1 MAECTISDVLIIG
14 GGIAGGTT
22 ALQLANAGVMVTL
35 VTRATTPEESNTYYA
50 QGGIIYR
57 GENDSPEC
65 LAEDLF
71 EAGAKYN
78 NPQAVQRIAKD
89 GPELVK
95 RILIDELQVPFDR
108 DENGDLSLIREGAHS
123 SKRILHV
130 ADTTGRAIEI
140 ALLNALKSH
149 RKVKILTCH
158 TAIDLLTPSHH
169 SINPLQIYEPQ
180 SCVGAYIFNQQTGE
194 VIRCLAKNTVLATGG
209 LGEIFLITSNPEG
222 SRGDGLAMAYRAGAR
237 VINCEFIQFHPT
249 TFFHRHAPNFLI
261 SEAVRGAGARLV
273 DAQGEPFMDRFSP
286 DWKDLAP
293 RDIVARSIHVVMLE
307 KGLTNVYLE
316 LASCIPAIKIKKQ
329 FPTIYRQL
337 KEYGVDMT
345 TDLVPVVPAAH
356 YFCGGVWVDEWG
368 ATTIANLYAVGEV
381 ACTGVHGA
389 NRLGSASL
397 LEGLVWG
404 HRAAQ
409 HILEKLPGQHIVDEQ
424 SIPDWQSAGDD
435 LPDPALIQQDM
446 SSIQHIMWN
455 YVGLIR
461 NSRRLERAWNELR
474 NLEFQIEQFYRT
486 TRITDGLIGL
496 RNAVRSALIVTNA
509 AWTNKNSIGCHFIEE

>member
-1 MAECTISDVLIIG
+1 MAECSTCDVLLIG
-14 GGIAGGTT
+14 SGIAGGTT
-22 ALQLANAGVMVTL
+22 ALQLANAGISVTL
-35 VTRATTPEESNTYYA
+35 VTRAATAEESNTFYA
-50 QGGIIYR
+50 QGGIIYQ
-57 GENDSPEC
+57 GENDSPES
-65 LAEDLF
+65 LAGDLF

-78 NPQAVQRIAKD
+78 NPQAVQLLAD
-89 GPELVK
+89 EGPELVK

-108 DENGDLSLIREGAHS
+108 TDNGDLSLIGEGAHS
-123 SKRILHV
+123 SKRIIHA
-130 ADTTGRAIEI
+130 ADTTGKAIQI

-149 RKVKILTCH
+149 PNVNILTCH

-180 SCVGAYIFNQQTGE
+180 SCVGAYILNQQTGK

-209 LGEIFLITSNPEG
+209 LGEIFLMTTNPKG

-249 TFFHRHAPNFLI
+249 TFFHRHVPNFLI

-273 DAQGEPFMDRFSP
+273 DNQGEPFMARFSP

-293 RDIVARSIHVVMLE
+293 RDIVARSIHTVMLE
-307 KGLTNVYLE
+307 KGLTNVYLD
-316 LASCIPAIKIKKQ
+316 LASYIPAEKIKEQ
-329 FPTIYRQL
+329 FPTIHRQL
-337 KEYGVDMT
+337 KEYDVDMT

-368 ATTIANLYAVGEV
+368 ATTVANLYAVGEV
-381 ACTGVHGA
+381 ACTGIHGA

-409 HILEKLPGQHIVDEQ
+409 HILERLSEQPLVDEQ
-424 SIPDWQSAGDD
+424 SIPDWHFAGDD
-435 LPDPALIQQDM
+435 LPDLALIQQDM

-461 NSRRLERAWNELR
+461 NAHRLERAWNELR
-474 NLEFQIEQFYRT
+474 NLEFQIERFYRT
-486 TRITDGLIGL
+486 TMITDGLIGL

-509 AWTNKNSIGCHFIEE
+509 AWTNKNSIGCHFLE